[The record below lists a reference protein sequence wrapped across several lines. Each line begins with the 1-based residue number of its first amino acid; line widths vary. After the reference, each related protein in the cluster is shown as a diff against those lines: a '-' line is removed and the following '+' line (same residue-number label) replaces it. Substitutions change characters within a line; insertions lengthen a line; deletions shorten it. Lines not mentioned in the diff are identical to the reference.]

1 MKDFLDK
8 NRILLGALALTLI
21 AGLVVIAQR
30 WGVEA
35 ENKTYD
41 VVLDY
46 SELELLA
53 EQSEHDIAW
62 WLEQFR
68 DMGITRVGLTE
79 ESLSSLMEKSP
90 MAVTATMMDE
100 LMQDANWRS
109 NYPERFVRQ
118 MEERGY
124 DRFDVL
130 VEVAGQE
137 AIDFV
142 TEAIGARFPAGSFLL
157 DIDNGLSSQYRYEP
171 VLRAYILL
179 DGSVNDTLY
188 EATYS
193 YRDTKGKGFA
203 ERNDIASSKLMAISL
218 GLMPEK
224 VELIQG
230 LGMEIIPRTMSY
242 NGHNDTRYAQAV
254 VAGYE
259 KHGIVPEY
267 IIAGGEAVIGYDDG
281 EFALDYIRD
290 NHITVG
296 LIETNVQRENIIQSG
311 IEKVARGTDLNTV
324 RVFSVWNYI
333 QFRYGFYGYEGAE
346 EIENTLFR
354 TIVERNIRVIY
365 FKPIKQTSNSY
376 AYITDIGVYRDMF
389 DGLNARL
396 ARHGIS
402 MGRASVME
410 NYQPAR
416 LLLLALGLGAGI
428 CGALLPGTFLPMR
441 RKWTLALAGAAAV
454 CVAGAWVVMP
464 NTFRLLS
471 SFASAVVFACLAAAF
486 FLQAAKRAGQTIPA
500 RSSLRRILPVSAGV
514 LVIAVLLSLAGAVMT
529 AAPLSSTDFML
540 ELGIFRGVKAAQL
553 LPLAFFCLLYVSY
566 YGVFEK
572 SRTSNT
578 LQIRDI
584 VSALRWTIPVWALV
598 LAGLAGLVGYY
609 YLARTGNEADVPI
622 STLELLARNVLEEIF
637 LARPRTKEFL
647 VAFPAIMLAV
657 YCAVKRMPFWTA
669 VFGLAGTIGLTS
681 VCNTFMHIRTPLYL
695 GFIRTGL
702 SLVFGILLGCVYMLC
717 FDLLCR
723 LGRLLRKKYVEAE

>member
-130 VEVAGQE
+130 VEVAGQG

-514 LVIAVLLSLAGAVMT
+514 LVIAVLLSLAGAIMT

-572 SRTSNT
+572 SRASNT

-598 LAGLAGLVGYY
+598 LAGLAGLVG
-609 YLARTGNEADVPI
+609 
-622 STLELLARNVLEEIF
+622 
-637 LARPRTKEFL
+637 
-647 VAFPAIMLAV
+647 
-657 YCAVKRMPFWTA
+657 
-669 VFGLAGTIGLTS
+669 
-681 VCNTFMHIRTPLYL
+681 
-695 GFIRTGL
+695 
-702 SLVFGILLGCVYMLC
+702 
-717 FDLLCR
+717 
-723 LGRLLRKKYVEAE
+723 

>member
-402 MGRASVME
+402 MGGDGKLSARPAS
-410 NYQPAR
+410 A
-416 LLLLALGLGAGI
+416 AGAGA
-428 CGALLPGTFLPMR
+428 GSRNLR
-441 RKWTLALAGAAAV
+441 GAAAGDLPAHAAEMDPG
-454 CVAGAWVVMP
+454 AGGSRRRVRGGGLGGDAQYLP
-464 NTFRLLS
+464 AALQLRQRSGFRL
-471 SFASAVVFACLAAAF
+471 F
-486 FLQAAKRAGQTIPA
+486 G
-500 RSSLRRILPVSAGV
+500 RRILPPGRQAGGTDHPRQV
-514 LVIAVLLSLAGAVMT
+514 LPPADSPGERRGAGDRGASVPGRGRYDRRAPLLHRFHAGAGDLPGGQGG
-529 AAPLSSTDFML
+529 AA
-540 ELGIFRGVKAAQL
+540 AAAGLL
-553 LPLAFFCLLYVSY
+553 LPAVCGLL
-566 YGVFEK
+566 
-572 SRTSNT
+572 
-578 LQIRDI
+578 
-584 VSALRWTIPVWALV
+584 
-598 LAGLAGLVGYY
+598 
-609 YLARTGNEADVPI
+609 
-622 STLELLARNVLEEIF
+622 
-637 LARPRTKEFL
+637 
-647 VAFPAIMLAV
+647 
-657 YCAVKRMPFWTA
+657 
-669 VFGLAGTIGLTS
+669 
-681 VCNTFMHIRTPLYL
+681 
-695 GFIRTGL
+695 
-702 SLVFGILLGCVYMLC
+702 
-717 FDLLCR
+717 
-723 LGRLLRKKYVEAE
+723 RLL